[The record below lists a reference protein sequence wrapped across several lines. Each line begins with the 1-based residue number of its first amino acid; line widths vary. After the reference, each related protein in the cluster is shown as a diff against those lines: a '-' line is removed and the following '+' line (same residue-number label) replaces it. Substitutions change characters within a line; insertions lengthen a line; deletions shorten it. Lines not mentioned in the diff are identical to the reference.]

1 MSARVLVAGVGN
13 IFLGDDAFG
22 SEVARHLAARPLP
35 GGAEVRDYGIG
46 GVHLAYDLLDGY
58 DGLVLIDAAPR
69 GDQPGTI
76 YVIEI
81 TQNDLA
87 GRSVDPHAMD
97 PGAVLG
103 TLAALDGELPR
114 TVLVGCEPADTG
126 EQLGLS
132 PPVSAA
138 VTAAADTVLEV
149 LTEQFGLGTSPAPS
163 SHTNTKEG

>member
-22 SEVARHLAARPLP
+22 SEVARHLATVPLP
-35 GGAEVRDYGIG
+35 DGAEVRDYGIG

-58 DGLVLIDAAPR
+58 DGLVLIDAVPR
-69 GDQPGTI
+69 GGEPGTI
-76 YVIEI
+76 YVMEI
-81 TQNDLA
+81 TEDDLE

-103 TLAALDGELPR
+103 TLATLDGELPR
-114 TVLVGCEPADTG
+114 TLLVGCEPAETG

-138 VTAAADTVLEV
+138 VPAAVDTILEV
-149 LTEQFGLGTSPAPS
+149 LSEQFGLDTSSAPS
-163 SHTNTKEG
+163 SHTNTEEG